1 VPHFD
6 HRKKKSW
13 RPARPPDKPRHEG
26 GRTDK
31 PRHGGSRPPRPHER
45 DVHGASNLE
54 KVFGKHSV
62 EAVLLRRPTAIRR
75 LVIAG
80 RLAYYEAIVA
90 ECEQRNVPIEEV
102 TWPDF
107 MRLGDFTEADKHQG
121 ILALVTPLP
130 VLGDG
135 DLDRLA
141 QATCVLAL
149 DQLSNPQNLAAIL
162 RSAAFFHADAVIL
175 MKHRSAELTPNVLR
189 FAVGGAEFVDIY
201 RITNLSQTID
211 RLKDMNFR
219 VFGLDERGARTL
231 AQAQFA
237 AQTAFVIGAEG
248 EGLRQKT
255 REHCDELVRIP
266 GGMKAVESLNA
277 SVAATIALYEFAR
290 MRD

>member
-6 HRKKKSW
+6 HRKKKPW
-13 RPARPPDKPRHEG
+13 RPGRPPDKP
-26 GRTDK
+26 GREDRRADK
-31 PRHGGSRPPRPHER
+31 PRPGGSRPQRPHER
-45 DVHGASNLE
+45 DVHGDPNLE

-80 RLAYYEAIVA
+80 RLSYYEDIVT
-90 ECEQRNVPIEEV
+90 ECERRHVPIEEV
-102 TWPDF
+102 SWPDF
-107 MRLGDFTEADKHQG
+107 MRLGDFTEAHKHQG

-130 VLGDG
+130 LLGDG

-141 QATCVLAL
+141 QARCVLAL

-162 RSAAFFHADAVIL
+162 RSAAFFHADAVVL

-211 RLKDMNFR
+211 RLKNMNFR
-219 VFGLDERGARTL
+219 VYGLDERGERTL
-231 AQAQFA
+231 AQAEFA
-237 AQTAFVIGAEG
+237 GKTVFVIGAEG

-255 REHCDELVRIP
+255 RERCDELVRIP
-266 GGMKAVESLNA
+266 GGRQAVESLNA

-290 MRD
+290 SHD

>member
-6 HRKKKSW
+6 HRKKKPW
-13 RPARPPDKPRHEG
+13 GPGRRPEPPGNEGRRSDKPRQG
-26 GRTDK
+26 DR
-31 PRHGGSRPPRPHER
+31 RPARPHER
-45 DVHGASNLE
+45 DVHGAAGLE
-54 KVFGKHSV
+54 KIFGKHSV
-62 EAVLLRRPTAIRR
+62 EAVLLRRPAAIRR

-80 RLAYYEAIVA
+80 RLSFYEDIVA
-90 ECEQRNVPIEEV
+90 ECERRHVPIEEV

-130 VLGDG
+130 IFGDG

-141 QATCVLAL
+141 QAKCVLAL
-149 DQLSNPQNLAAIL
+149 DQVSNPQNLATIL
-162 RSAAFFHADAVIL
+162 RSAAFFHSDAVVL
-175 MKHRSAELTPNVLR
+175 MRHRSAELTPNVLR

-219 VFGLDERGARTL
+219 VFGLDERGERTL
-231 AQAQFA
+231 AQVEFSP
-237 AQTAFVIGAEG
+237 QTVFVVGAEG

-255 REHCDELVRIP
+255 REHCDELLRIP
-266 GGMKAVESLNA
+266 GGLKAIESLNA

-290 MRD
+290 MRR